1 MKLRDLSNYPNLSHV
16 LDRQLSVYPEH
27 VDYLARRFEKT
38 SHDELAIAE
47 DLALKT
53 RQIVGE
59 NLDTVC
65 ESYKWL
71 SGAVIEEEFYF
82 RRHGKYRLSS
92 FEEAYNEIYNNEVY
106 MTRYVEG
113 ILLSQIWW
121 GNHCATIKYFR
132 EAFIANNPPGFDHL
146 EVGPGHGLFLFYASE
161 SPNCG
166 SITGWDVSSAS
177 LKSTSDCLQSMGVTK
192 DITLREVNL
201 LDAPDE
207 TFDSITF
214 SEVLEHLEAP
224 LEALKILHRVL
235 KPGGRIMINAP
246 VNSPAPDHIYLF
258 NTPEEVVD
266 MVTAAGFEVE
276 QYEFFP
282 VSGDSLERSR
292 KLKSTISAVVIATR
306 S

>member
-1 MKLRDLSNYPNLSHV
+1 MIDASTFPNLAYLV
-16 LDRQLSVYPEH
+16 AVQLSVFPEH
-27 VDYLARRFEKT
+27 EEYLTRRFEN
-38 SHDELAIAE
+38 SPDEELEIAE
-47 DLALKT
+47 DLALKA
-53 RQIVGE
+53 RQIVGDRLE
-59 NLDTVC
+59 SVC

-71 SGAVIEEEFYF
+71 SGAIIDEEFYF
-82 RRHGKYRLSS
+82 RRNGKYRLSS
-92 FEEAYNEIYNNEVY
+92 FEEAYNQIYANEAY

-121 GNHCATIKYFR
+121 ANHCATIKYFR
-132 EAFIANNPPGFDHL
+132 EQFIAGNPPGFSHL

-161 SPNCG
+161 SANCG
-166 SITGWDVSSAS
+166 SITGWDVSAAS
-177 LKSTSDCLQSMGVTK
+177 LKSTSECLRAMGVTK
-192 DITLREVNL
+192 KATLREVNL

-214 SEVLEHLEAP
+214 SEVLEHLEKP
-224 LEALKILHRVL
+224 LDALKILHRVL

-258 NTPEEVVD
+258 NTPEEVID
-266 MVTAAGFEVE
+266 MVVEAGFEIE
-276 QYEFFP
+276 QSMFST

-306 S
+306 G

>member
-1 MKLRDLSNYPNLSHV
+1 MINEVNYPNLAYLV
-16 LDRQLSVYPEH
+16 DMQLSVFPEH
-27 VDYLARRFEKT
+27 EEYLARRFEG
-38 SHDELAIAE
+38 SPDDELVIAE
-47 DLALKT
+47 DLALKA
-53 RQIVGE
+53 RLIVGDR
-59 NLDTVC
+59 LKSVC

-71 SGAVIEEEFYF
+71 SGEIIEEEFYF
-82 RRHGKYRLSS
+82 RRNGKYRLSS
-92 FEEAYNEIYNNEVY
+92 FEEAYRQIYANEVY

-121 GNHCATIKYFR
+121 ANHCATIKYFR
-132 EAFIANNPPGFDHL
+132 EQFITGNPPGFSHL

-161 SPNCG
+161 SDNCG

-177 LKSTSDCLQSMGVTK
+177 LKSTTECLRAMGVTK
-192 DITLREVNL
+192 QITLREVNL

-214 SEVLEHLEAP
+214 SEVLEHLEDP
-224 LEALKILHRVL
+224 LGALKILHRLL

-258 NTPEEVVD
+258 NTPEEVID
-266 MVTAAGFEVE
+266 MIIEAGFEIE
-276 QYEFFP
+276 KFMFST

-306 S
+306 R